1 MIRFLQQN
9 NSATKVI
16 FAVIIGFAIVTM
28 VITLVPGIFDNAGSN
43 DANVFATV
51 HEPGFFGRFSGSEQV
66 KQTEVNQLAERQ
78 LQQQR
83 LPEFLLP
90 YMAQRAGQILVQREI
105 LKQQADKMHLQVSDA
120 DLKRE
125 LQTGPFAQY
134 LFPNGSYIGDEAYIN
149 FVQSAFQTSR
159 ADFEQQVKNDME
171 LNRLQAMITG
181 GVTVSDNAVREA
193 ERVQGTK
200 VKLDYA
206 VVAADELGKT
216 INPTEPQLQEFFK
229 QNQARYATAVP
240 ESRKVQYVTF
250 DANNLPGGKPQVT
263 DAEVQ
268 QYYNQHQAQYQV
280 KEQVKVRHI
289 LIAAPAGDAAK
300 DAAAKA
306 KAEDLLKQI
315 RGGGNFAELAGKNS
329 DDPGSKVQGGE
340 LGWLNRGQTVP
351 EFDKTAFSLAQGQTS
366 GVIKTQFGY
375 HILQVEEKKTAHT
388 RPMAEVK
395 PEILPILEQQRAGA
409 AEQTFAAQ
417 LVDLAKKDGLEKATA
432 AKGLHVETTDNIPRD
447 GVVPGVADSTQ
458 LLTKA
463 FAVNKGAEPEAVSTG
478 DGFAVFQVADV
489 RAAHAPEFAAYRDHI
504 LTDYRAQQVPQL
516 LGDQLRKLDE
526 RAKAIGDLRKAAAEM
541 NIPVKTSE
549 MVGKEAQVPDLGAMS
564 GQGAVAFSLPKGG
577 ISGPINEGRVGIV
590 LSVLDK
596 QEPTAEEIA
605 KNFSQ
610 TREQLLST
618 QHDEI
623 FRIYL
628 GTLSDK
634 YQKSGAVRYSKKP
647 GGPGSGLGSGP
658 GAPVGS

>member
-1 MIRFLQQN
+1 MIRLLQQN
-9 NSATKVI
+9 NSATKII
-16 FAVIIGFAIVTM
+16 FAIIIGFAIVTM
-28 VITLVPGIFDNAGSN
+28 VITLVPGIFDNAAAS
-43 DANVFATV
+43 DSTIYATV
-51 HEPGFFGRFSGSEQV
+51 REPGFWGRFTSGSPI
-66 KQTEVNQLAERQ
+66 KQTEVNQLAQRQ

-83 LPEFLLP
+83 LPDFLLP

-120 DLKRE
+120 DLRRE

-134 LFPNGSYIGDEAYIN
+134 LFPNGSYIGDDAYIN

-159 ADFEQQVKNDME
+159 ADFEEQVKNDME
-171 LNRLQAMITG
+171 LNRLQALITG

-200 VKLDYA
+200 VKFDYA
-206 VVAADELGKT
+206 VISSDDIGKT
-216 INPTEPQLQEFFK
+216 INPTEAQLQDFFK
-229 QNQARYATAVP
+229 QNQSRYATAVP
-240 ESRKVQYVTF
+240 ESRKIQYVTF

-268 QYYNQHQAQYQV
+268 QYYTQHQAQYQV

-289 LIAAPAGDAAK
+289 LIAAPAGDAQK

-306 KAEDLLKQI
+306 KAQDLLKQI
-315 RGGGNFAELAGKNS
+315 RSGANFADLASKNS

-351 EFDKTAFSLAQGQTS
+351 EFDKTAFSLQPGQTS
-366 GVIKTQFGY
+366 DVIKTQFGY
-375 HILQVEEKKTAHT
+375 HILQVEEKNTAHT
-388 RPMAEVK
+388 RPLAEVK

-409 AEQTFAAQ
+409 AEQTFASQ
-417 LVDLAKKDGLEKATA
+417 LVDQAKKDGLEKAAT
-432 AKGLHVETTDNIPRD
+432 AKGLHVETTDFISRD
-447 GVVPGVADSTQ
+447 GVIPGVADGSQ

-489 RAAHAPEFAAYRDHI
+489 RPAHAPEFAAYRDHI
-504 LTDYRAQQVPQL
+504 LTDYREQQVPQML
-516 LGDQLRKLDE
+516 SDRLRKLDE
-526 RAKAIGDLRKAAAEM
+526 RAKALNDLRKAAAEM
-541 NIPVKTSE
+541 NIPVKTSDL
-549 MVGKEAQVPDLGAMS
+549 VGKDGQVPDLGAMN

-577 ISGPINEGRVGIV
+577 ISGPINEGRVGVV

-596 QEPTAEEIA
+596 QEPSAEEIA
-605 KNFSQ
+605 RNFAQ

-628 GTLSDK
+628 GTLADK

-647 GGPGSGLGSGP
+647 ATPGAPGS
-658 GAPVGS
+658 APVGS